1 MRILIIHNRYQDP
14 GGEDLVVQQ
23 ESNLLAQSN
32 TVKTY
37 IVRNQKGFAGF
48 LQFLAYPFN
57 RAQCRKLENTIRQ
70 FNPDIVHV
78 HNLHYA
84 LGPLFIRFLHKRQ
97 IPVVMTLH
105 NYRLVCPSATLFHQN
120 SLFTSSIQATFP
132 WKAIWAGVH
141 QGSILKTFWI
151 ALTYYLHRRQGT
163 WQKVN
168 RYLVLTPFAKEIFKH
183 SAINISEEKLIVKPN
198 FILDIAKNQNLSQ
211 RENFFLFVG
220 RLSQEKGIKTL
231 INAFE
236 KNGETLYIAGDG
248 PLKAYVTQKCASNTN
263 LHFLG
268 RLKNEEV
275 RTQMQ
280 ACNALIFPSEWYEGM
295 PMTIIEAFA
304 TGTAVIA
311 SNLGAMAAMVGD
323 EKEGILF
330 EAGNADD
337 LGNCV
342 DKWNKM
348 DENSKTKIR
357 EQARNSYQ
365 QHYTAEANKQLLLDI
380 YNSLNTKL

>member
-23 ESNLLAQSN
+23 ESDLLAQGN
-32 TVKTY
+32 TVETY
-37 IVRNQKGFAGF
+37 MIRNQKGFAGF

-57 RAQCRKLENTIRQ
+57 RNQCRKLESAIRQ

-78 HNLHYA
+78 HNIHYA

-120 SLFTSSIQATFP
+120 SLFASSIQAAFP

-141 QGSILKTFWI
+141 RGSIFKTFWI
-151 ALTYYLHRRQGT
+151 ALTYYLHRKQGT

-168 RYLVLTPFAKEIFKH
+168 RYLVLTPFAKEIFTH
-183 SAINISEEKLIVKPN
+183 STLNIPEEKFIVKPN
-198 FILDIAKNQNLSQ
+198 FILDVKKNQTQ

-231 INAFE
+231 IKAFE
-236 KNGETLYIAGDG
+236 KNGEKLHIAGDG
-248 PLKAYVTQKCASNTN
+248 PLKAYVTQKCSSNAN

-268 RLKNEEV
+268 PLKNEEV
-275 RTQMQ
+275 RAQMQ

-311 SNLGAMAAMVGD
+311 GNLGAMATMVGD
-323 EKEGILF
+323 GKEGILF

-337 LGNCV
+337 LKNSV
-342 DKWNKM
+342 DKWNRL
-348 DENSKTKIR
+348 DEDAKTKIR
-357 EQARNSYQ
+357 EQARNSYE
-365 QHYTAEANKQLLLDI
+365 QHYTAEANKLLMEEI
-380 YNSLNTKL
+380 YSSLIVA

>member
-1 MRILIIHNRYQDP
+1 MRILIIHNSYQDP

-32 TVKTY
+32 TVETY
-37 IVRNQKGFAGF
+37 IIKNQKGFAGF
-48 LQFLAYPFN
+48 LQFLAYPYN
-57 RAQCRKLENTIRQ
+57 RAQCRKLENIIRR

-120 SLFTSSIQATFP
+120 SLFTSSTQSAFP

-141 QGSILKTFWI
+141 QDSIPKTFWI
-151 ALTYYLHRRQGT
+151 ALTYYLHRKLGT
-163 WQKVN
+163 WQNVN

-183 SAINISEEKLIVKPN
+183 STLNIPGEKLTVKPN
-198 FILDIAKNQNLSQ
+198 FILDVEKNQNPRQ
-211 RENFFLFVG
+211 REKFFLFVG

-236 KNGETLYIAGDG
+236 KNGEKLHIAGDG
-248 PLKAYVTQKCASNTN
+248 PLKAYVTQKCSSNTN
-263 LHFLG
+263 IHFLG
-268 RLKNEEV
+268 QLKNEEI

-295 PMTIIEAFA
+295 PMTILEAFA

-323 EKEGILF
+323 GKEGILF

-337 LGNCV
+337 LRNGV
-342 DKWNKM
+342 DKWNRL
-348 DENSKTKIR
+348 DENAKKTIR
-357 EQARNSYQ
+357 EQARNSYE
-365 QHYTAEANKQLLLDI
+365 QHYTAEANKLLMAEI
-380 YNSLNTKL
+380 YSRL